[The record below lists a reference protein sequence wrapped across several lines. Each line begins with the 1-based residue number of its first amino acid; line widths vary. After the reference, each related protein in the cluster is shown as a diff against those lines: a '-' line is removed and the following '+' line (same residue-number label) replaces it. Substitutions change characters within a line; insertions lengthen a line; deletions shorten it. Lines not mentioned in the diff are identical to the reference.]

1 MRSVL
6 VGVGLAVVISGA
18 GVPAFA
24 QQGTSEITGR
34 ALDEQGAALPGVAI
48 VVTNEDSGQFR
59 EATTSAEGVYHL
71 AQMMPGRYSHRRQ
84 ARRVPHLRAHGAG
97 GRRGHHPDHR
107 ISPCRSARSRNR

>member
-6 VGVGLAVVISGA
+6 LGVGLAVVISGA
-18 GVPAFA
+18 AVPAFA

-34 ALDEQGAALPGVAI
+34 AMDESGAALPGVAI

-71 AQMMPGRYSHRRQ
+71 ASD
-84 ARRVPHLRAHGAG
+84 GAG
-97 GRRGHHPDHR
+97 PLPYPAPSSRG
-107 ISPCRSARSRNR
+107 SAPSNGPA